1 MGLTPLMGLLVLE
14 CHVLPLPKLFLAT
27 LPGLGLLLNA
37 SSCARRT
44 VSSYKPKHQE
54 SEVEKGFCRPM
65 QGDERLGPSKPQN
78 LRRVSAKLFSPLQ
91 LSISGCAGSS
101 LLLVGS
107 LYSCD
112 KGRLPSSCSAQAS
125 RRGGFSRCT
134 AQAACMGAS
143 VVAALGLSSCGS

>member
-1 MGLTPLMGLLVLE
+1 M
-14 CHVLPLPKLFLAT
+14 LPLPKLFLAT
-27 LPGLGLLLNA
+27 LPGLRLLLNA

-54 SEVEKGFCRPM
+54 FEVEKGFCRPM
-65 QGDERLGPSKPQN
+65 QGDERLVPSKPQN

-101 LLLVGS
+101 LLHVGS

-112 KGRLPSSCSAQAS
+112 KG
-125 RRGGFSRCT
+125 
-134 AQAACMGAS
+134 
-143 VVAALGLSSCGS
+143 